1 MHEGQKPSHTHA
13 PFDDHGQFN
22 CLRATEVGIRLSIV
36 ATLSKRDLDY
46 IWRQGDRGRAK
57 DAADITPDQRERQCR
72 FDEEII
78 SCESRLGPFGIKR
91 EHHADAM
98 TLLPPLP
105 RDALSDIRWRAR
117 ETGSAPWLRC
127 AGLEAVCAQQ
137 DLLDA
142 CANRDLGTVITVL
155 NAHGLRQGQIAKLTG
170 ILQGRLG
177 ECAQRKRMPQAST
190 TFEAGIREGDE
201 HAASGVLG

>member
-22 CLRATEVGIRLSIV
+22 CHRATEVGIRLSIV

-46 IWRQGDRGRAK
+46 IWRQGDRGRAE

-105 RDALSDIRWRAR
+105 RDAL
-117 ETGSAPWLRC
+117 
-127 AGLEAVCAQQ
+127 
-137 DLLDA
+137 
-142 CANRDLGTVITVL
+142 
-155 NAHGLRQGQIAKLTG
+155 
-170 ILQGRLG
+170 
-177 ECAQRKRMPQAST
+177 
-190 TFEAGIREGDE
+190 
-201 HAASGVLG
+201 